1 MMTMAIQCKGHYENG
16 EYILERM
23 PDIPAGR
30 IRFTITF
37 HGVDEGAHD
46 KTELQKHREAFKEFS
61 AAMAAI
67 DDEPITD
74 EDIADLAK
82 MRVNTKRTLDL

>member
-1 MMTMAIQCKGHYENG
+1 MAIQCGGHYENG
-16 EYILERM
+16 NFSLDRRVNM
-23 PDIPAGR
+23 PNGR

-37 HGVDEGAHD
+37 HGVDEAAPN
-46 KTELQKHREAFKEFS
+46 KSELQKHKEAFEEFF
-61 AAMAAI
+61 AAMATI

-74 EDIADLAK
+74 EDLADLAK